1 LAAQAVPR
9 PAAAEAVEHRA
20 AVVVAVG
27 QRAEAV
33 AVATEI
39 SRSVLRQEAACA
51 HGSVR

>member
-27 QRAEAV
+27 HRAEAV
-33 AVATEI
+33 AAVAVAVAMVEP
-39 SRSVLRQEAACA
+39 
-51 HGSVR
+51 